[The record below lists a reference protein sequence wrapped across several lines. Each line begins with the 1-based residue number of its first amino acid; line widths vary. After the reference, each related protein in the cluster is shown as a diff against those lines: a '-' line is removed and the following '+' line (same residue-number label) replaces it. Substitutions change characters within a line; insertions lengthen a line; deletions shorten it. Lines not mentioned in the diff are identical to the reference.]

1 MLTSCVPS
9 PQHQHFANIME
20 PLDEYTAL
28 QKYISTYKDPKA
40 AADSPENQ
48 QKDAADATKSKKW
61 WQVSSRTKPVDRIMY

>member
-1 MLTSCVPS
+1 
-9 PQHQHFANIME
+9 ME

-61 WQVSSRTKPVDRIMY
+61 WQVSPPTKPFDRNTCLQPSVLEIRYLWPGH